1 MRQIFPL
8 LDTQGEGGKRCQSRG
23 SGQRLAAAR
32 PRSGLGGDP
41 ASAFLWV
48 SLIMWTECRP
58 LSPRLLFP
66 PPFLFYLTI
75 ASFLLCECCT
85 GFIMGTYQPRRL
97 GTDINKVAAPP
108 APVTR
113 ISGGLPSSTLFSL
126 PAFGPLIV
134 AGEFHIGVREG
145 SGPLTFALGGC
156 ELLRT
161 SIVSVGGDFN
171 GSPAEPHPCRVM
183 SSVVFHI
190 PDARVTALT
199 SDERLRQRDITGLS
213 RAAWAKWSRSMPG
226 GPCALSVSSDVVNF
240 FLPDQEIQIHTG
252 STSLFN
258 VDRDPCR
265 LYTMT

>member
-1 MRQIFPL
+1 M
-8 LDTQGEGGKRCQSRG
+8 
-23 SGQRLAAAR
+23 
-32 PRSGLGGDP
+32 
-41 ASAFLWV
+41 
-48 SLIMWTECRP
+48 
-58 LSPRLLFP
+58 
-66 PPFLFYLTI
+66 
-75 ASFLLCECCT
+75 
-85 GFIMGTYQPRRL
+85 
-97 GTDINKVAAPP
+97 APP

-134 AGEFHIGVREG
+134 A
-145 SGPLTFALGGC
+145 GGC